1 MVHQLDK
8 TPGYPAVKFT
18 TAGDFFKK
26 SSKEMDGRPTHQG
39 EMGFI
44 FEGCYTT
51 VADIKA
57 GNRNSE
63 NALYA
68 GEFFNTL
75 RWLNGDKYPAEA
87 FRDLWTTVTFNE
99 FHDILPGS
107 AINEANKEA
116 VSRYSEVLRKTTELR
131 NNAFRKMADEVKFQ
145 TGMGQPVVA
154 YNLQPYTRKAVVE
167 ANVYSHE
174 EPANSKIGKLG
185 KLLWFKIYQT
195 GR

>member
-1 MVHQLDK
+1 
-8 TPGYPAVKFT
+8 
-18 TAGDFFKK
+18 
-26 SSKEMDGRPTHQG
+26 MDGRPTHHG
-39 EMGFI
+39 EMEFI

-68 GEFFNTL
+68 SEFFNTL

-87 FRDLWTTVTFNE
+87 LRDLWTTVTFNE

-116 VSRYSEVLRKTTELR
+116 IARYSEVLRKSNR
-131 NNAFRKMADEVKFQ
+131 I
-145 TGMGQPVVA
+145 
-154 YNLQPYTRKAVVE
+154 
-167 ANVYSHE
+167 E
-174 EPANSKIGKLG
+174 EQCFPQNG
-185 KLLWFKIYQT
+185 
-195 GR
+195 